1 MKEAPVAEPA
11 LQSSTALLER
21 LLADLASNDVHAVLL
36 AGVVPGALQAVQQ
49 AERRFHDNIG
59 LLAAWPQELTR
70 LAPLFEERTS
80 IGTPQQRARKTVG
93 VHDLESLPEPWA
105 QPLRAA
111 GYRSLLSVRIRVAD
125 SDGYRFLLLS
135 RSEVLAVGS
144 QERTAHVLLKTMDA
158 WPEIQKSLFAP
169 RLYLTPREWES
180 LAYTFRGASAEEAA
194 AEMRCAART
203 VNMHLN
209 GVRKKLGG
217 NSTIERCRLA
227 VLIGLL

>member
-1 MKEAPVAEPA
+1 MKEVPIAEPD
-11 LQSSTALLER
+11 LQSPPALLER
-21 LLADLASNDVHAVLL
+21 LRADLASYGVEAVLL
-36 AGVVPGALQAVQQ
+36 TGVVPGALQEARR
-49 AERRFHDNIG
+49 AERRFHDNIA
-59 LLAAWPQELTR
+59 LLAAFPQELTR
-70 LAPLFEERTS
+70 LAPHFEERTS
-80 IGTPQQRARKTVG
+80 IGTQEQRARKPVG
-93 VHDLESLPEPWA
+93 VHDLESLREPWA
-105 QPLRAA
+105 QALRAD

-135 RSEVLAVGS
+135 RSEVLAVGT
-144 QERTAHVLLKTMDA
+144 QERIAHALLHTMDA
-158 WPEIQKSLFAP
+158 WPEIQLSLFAS
-169 RLYLTPREWES
+169 RVHLTPREWES

-203 VNMHLN
+203 VNMHLS